1 MKFYIDSIT
10 TFNFSKIKAHKLNA
24 IYITRFYKL
33 TYFLKNGNYHN
44 IKNAAY
50 INYNGFKEFF
60 LNGKYYGNKYNFTKQ
75 SWRRFVKLK
84 AFI

>member
-10 TFNFSKIKAHKLNA
+10 TFNLSKIKANKLNA

-50 INYNGFKEFF
+50 INPKGYKEFF
-60 LNGKYYGNKYNFTKQ
+60 LNGISYGDKYNFTKQ